1 MKVLRWFRRFDP
13 LGTLS
18 ALTTGKNSGSPPRLS
33 WLKASALGPRV
44 ILSGF
49 MVLQLLLFTPLDFR
63 FLLLGCESVVSLTPK
78 DEPVNG
84 TIKGTVRIESKIPS
98 KSFPLNFYSRKG
110 TTVNRN
116 HPAVPVNEIENVV
129 IYLEETV
136 QAKDK
141 TLLMPQTSAEPQPA
155 IRQINEFFSPHV
167 LPIVVGTVVQF
178 PNEDPFFHNVFSLSG
193 TKSFD
198 LGRYPKGHTRSV
210 KFDRPG
216 IVKVFCHIHSHMNA
230 VILVFDHP
238 YFCVPL
244 VNGNFVIDHIPPGR
258 YTLVVWHERLKPFKQ
273 VVSIQPGT
281 QLSLELVL

>member
-1 MKVLRWFRRFDP
+1 MTLPRIGWLEPPALR
-13 LGTLS
+13 
-18 ALTTGKNSGSPPRLS
+18 
-33 WLKASALGPRV
+33 PRV
-44 ILSGF
+44 ILIGI
-49 MVLQLLLFTPLDFR
+49 MMLQLFLFTPPVFR
-63 FLLLGCESVVSLTPK
+63 LLTLGREGVVSLAPK
-78 DEPVNG
+78 NEHVNG
-84 TIKGTVRIESKIPS
+84 AIKGTVRIESKIPS

-110 TTVNRN
+110 TSVNRN
-116 HPAVPVNEIENVV
+116 QPTVPVNELENVV

-141 TLLMPQTSAEPQPA
+141 TLTMPQTSGESQPA
-155 IRQINEFFSPHV
+155 IRQLNELFSPHV

-238 YFCVPL
+238 YFCIPL
-244 VNGNFVIDHIPPGR
+244 VNGNFVIDDIPPGR
-258 YTLVVWHERLKPFKQ
+258 YTLVVWHERLKPYKQ
-273 VVSIQPGT
+273 GVSIQPGT
-281 QLSLELVL
+281 QLSLDLVL